1 MLLRIVLVVAL
12 LLAVVL
18 GVAALKPK
26 TMKLQRSMVIH
37 APAEKIFALLDD
49 FHHWPA
55 WAPGDKDD
63 PTIQRTYGGAAS
75 GVGAASDWQGRGST
89 GAGHMIIT
97 GAAPP
102 CRLIV
107 TVDFARPFVAHN
119 INTFTLETV
128 APEPGA
134 PAAGAP
140 PSGESTKVTWD
151 FEGSSVFML
160 RVMSIFMNMDH
171 FMGQHFEQ
179 GLQSLKIATEK

>member
-1 MLLRIVLVVAL
+1 MPLRIVLILAL

-18 GVAALKPK
+18 GMAALKPK
-26 TMKLQRSMVIH
+26 TMQLHRSMVIH

-128 APEPGA
+128 AGQRGRQPQANPPRLPGTSKA
-134 PAAGAP
+134 RA
-140 PSGESTKVTWD
+140 
-151 FEGSSVFML
+151 SSCC
-160 RVMSIFMNMDH
+160 
-171 FMGQHFEQ
+171 G
-179 GLQSLKIATEK
+179 

>member
-1 MLLRIVLVVAL
+1 VLLRIVLIVAL
-12 LLAVVL
+12 LLAAVL
-18 GVAALKPK
+18 GLAALKPK
-26 TMKLQRSMVIH
+26 TMQLQRSIVIH

-49 FHHWPA
+49 FHNWRA

-63 PTIQRTYGGAAS
+63 PSIQRSYSGAPS
-75 GVGAASDWQGRGST
+75 GVGTASDWQGRGST
-89 GAGHMIIT
+89 GAGHMAIT
-97 GAAPP
+97 GAVPP
-102 CRLIV
+102 SRLTV
-107 TVDFARPFVAHN
+107 TVDFTRPFVAHN

-134 PAAGAP
+134 AAAPASA
-140 PSGESTKVTWD
+140 ESTKVTWS
-151 FEGSSVFML
+151 FEGTNVFML